1 MPLPQQIALYK
12 IIESDS
18 QLSWELFSKC
28 IRKLDA
34 LESFTKE
41 NTTCFEW
48 IKKETKKKQQRK
60 QKGNKKT
67 QKKQQQKNPEKQ
79 NKRNQKPNSTIIQ
92 ILFPIFYIVTY

>member
-12 IIESDS
+12 IIESEYS
-18 QLSWELFSKC
+18 QLSWELFSKR

-48 IKKETKKKQQRK
+48 IKKETKKK
-60 QKGNKKT
+60 KGNKKKT
-67 QKKQQQKNPEKQ
+67 NKEKQKQKKTK

-92 ILFPIFYIVTY
+92 ILFPIFYIITY